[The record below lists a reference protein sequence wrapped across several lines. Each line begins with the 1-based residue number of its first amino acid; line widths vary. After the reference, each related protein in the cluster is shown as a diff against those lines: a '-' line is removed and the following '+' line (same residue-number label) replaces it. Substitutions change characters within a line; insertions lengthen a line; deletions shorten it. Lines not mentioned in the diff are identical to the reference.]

1 MTFSMA
7 ARAAS
12 RSALCIILVLM
23 TLSAKAAVFNE
34 SDISRITDIGEA
46 ITMLED
52 DVSRSM
58 HNLPPDDAEQIEAYS
73 YVELNLEAAQE
84 RLNSIFLL
92 MAVSMFMEA
101 SSDQLQIVNL
111 MYLQILPQSK
121 TYLSKKT
128 DAIASMAVSHPAN
141 GEFAT
146 YRTRAAAILADRAV
160 PLLDE
165 LYRKIGALR
174 Q

>member
-1 MTFSMA
+1 MLLDGFKLDLGHKDRVAGMTCSMA

-46 ITMLED
+46 ITTLED

-58 HNLPPDDAEQIEAYS
+58 HNLPPDDPEQIEAYS

-84 RLNSIFLL
+84 RLNSIF
-92 MAVSMFMEA
+92 
-101 SSDQLQIVNL
+101 
-111 MYLQILPQSK
+111 
-121 TYLSKKT
+121 
-128 DAIASMAVSHPAN
+128 
-141 GEFAT
+141 
-146 YRTRAAAILADRAV
+146 
-160 PLLDE
+160 
-165 LYRKIGALR
+165 
-174 Q
+174 